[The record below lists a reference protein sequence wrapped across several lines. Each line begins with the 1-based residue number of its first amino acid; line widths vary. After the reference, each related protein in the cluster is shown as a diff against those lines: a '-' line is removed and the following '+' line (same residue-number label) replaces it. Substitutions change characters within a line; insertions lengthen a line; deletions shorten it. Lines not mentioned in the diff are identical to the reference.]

1 MPRVDRTNKTV
12 AGLDVHKASIIFA
25 DNCTTFVNNQYLY
38 MKYQVELVDMKCI
51 RSFFAAH
58 H

>member
-1 MPRVDRTNKTV
+1 MDRTNKTV

-38 MKYQVELVDMKCI
+38 MKYQVEFVDMKCI